1 VTCVT
6 LKVPPLLEVIAMA
19 LDQAIS
25 ELAQTLDQNPA
36 APQWR
41 RLVRLRLAAVREA
54 LAEESVRF
62 RDGWLS
68 ARGSVTEKDRRQWI
82 DRVSALTP
90 RLSARSEPDTSYADT
105 RRLAADLEHYRQ
117 RLHDL
122 VYDSVGIELGGS
134 E

>member
-1 VTCVT
+1 
-6 LKVPPLLEVIAMA
+6 MA
-19 LDQAIS
+19 LDQAIN

-41 RLVRLRLAAVREA
+41 TLVRIRLAAVREA
-54 LAEESVRF
+54 LSEESLRF

-68 ARGSVTEKDRRQWI
+68 ARGSVSDRDRRQLMA
-82 DRVSALTP
+82 RVSALTP
-90 RLSARSEPDTSYADT
+90 RLSGRSDTDTSYADT
-105 RRLAADLEHYRQ
+105 KRLAVDLEHYRQ